1 MYVALIYVGHWTPG
15 EIIDEALTEAQ
26 AERLLKMGAIRRTDA
41 PEAAAPAPEA
51 DTPEAEA
58 AEEADAPKAEAA
70 EEADALEAE
79 DAEEVEAPVI
89 DVADTLATAPS
100 APKKKGGRRK

>member
-1 MYVALIYVGHWTPG
+1 MFVALIYVGRWTPG
-15 EIIDEALTEAQ
+15 EIIGEELTEAQ

-41 PEAAAPAPEA
+41 PEPATPAPETECA
-51 DTPEAEA
+51 TEAPVTAKAQEAE
-58 AEEADAPKAEAA
+58 E
-70 EEADALEAE
+70 
-79 DAEEVEAPVI
+79 EEVEAPVI